1 MTFVSKCIS
10 FNPWTLPSYNSQHRK
25 THCLSLL
32 LLWYYQRASI
42 VLRPVLLVKRQR
54 LQTVRVT
61 SRRIPIQLRQ
71 YLLLSKLASF
81 SPNTSYLQ
89 HKCFNEPLPTTT
101 KLRTTTNFLSGPV
114 GCQDF
119 DESSRS
125 TGAPFNIHLQ
135 QTEHSLFFC
144 YLPSHTSR
152 LGKKR
157 LCTWR
162 CLDIFAL
169 VLLQSPR
176 KKRR

>member
-1 MTFVSKCIS
+1 M
-10 FNPWTLPSYNSQHRK
+10 
-25 THCLSLL
+25 
-32 LLWYYQRASI
+32 
-42 VLRPVLLVKRQR
+42 LLVKRQR

-89 HKCFNEPLPTTT
+89 HKCFEEPLPTTT
-101 KLRTTTNFLSGPV
+101 MFGKKTKFLSGPV
-114 GCQDF
+114 GCHDF

-135 QTEHSLFFC
+135 QTAHSLFFC

-152 LGKKR
+152 LGRKQMLGYFCFSIASVSQKKKS
-157 LCTWR
+157 LKHTKTYFFLFFCTFFAKN
-162 CLDIFAL
+162 CLFAI
-169 VLLQSPR
+169 
-176 KKRR
+176 